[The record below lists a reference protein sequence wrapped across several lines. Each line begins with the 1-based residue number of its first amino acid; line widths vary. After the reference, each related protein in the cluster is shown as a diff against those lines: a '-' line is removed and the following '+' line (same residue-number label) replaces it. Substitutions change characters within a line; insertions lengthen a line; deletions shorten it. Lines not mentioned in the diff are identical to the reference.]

1 MHINSNVAI
10 SDSGFIFNPLTG
22 DSFTTN
28 PIGLQIIE
36 MLKNGLSQQAI
47 ITEIT
52 TKYLVESSTVEKD
65 LRDYLSMLNSYQLGE
80 YVN

>member
-36 MLKNGLSQQAI
+36 MLKNRLSQQEI

>member
-36 MLKNGLSQQAI
+36 MLKNGLSQQKI